1 MKKLLSFHLIFALL
15 FSSIIFAS
23 AADTPSPKEEV
34 IYGILDLDG
43 NVNSLHV
50 VNIFNGGSIID
61 YGDYSQIRNMST
73 SEALTYEENRI
84 YVDTTAEKFYY
95 QGTLT
100 KKELPW
106 NIDIKYFL
114 DDKQITGNEL
124 GGKSGKLK
132 ISLSVIQNNK
142 IDSTF
147 FDNYALQI
155 ALSLDNKLCSNIV
168 TENATL
174 AEAGSKKQLS
184 YTILPGN
191 GADINIEADVH
202 DFEMDPITINGIR
215 LTLGIDLDNE
225 EITGQI
231 MELIN
236 AIKEIDD
243 GASELLE
250 GLSQLSDGMQEYTNG
265 MRAFSLGIGELS
277 KGADKLNLGAGEL
290 KNGLSQLASQNDS
303 LVQGALEIQKA
314 TFDSVNAQLGATGLN
329 VPDLTPENYASI
341 LPSIPGLSK
350 VKNQLDGVIQF
361 TQGISAYTNGVTQL
375 SGGASDLEKG
385 TAEFKSST
393 SQIASSA
400 NQLYKSGAQL
410 NEAVKK
416 LHEGLSAYNEGTKKL
431 RAGTLGIDLQI
442 NDKIDEILEN
452 ISGTGDKIVSFV
464 SDKNTNISAVQF
476 VLKTEPI
483 DASKPEQAPAPEPA
497 KLNFWQKLL
506 KLFGL
511 YKG

>member
-1 MKKLLSFHLIFALL
+1 
-15 FSSIIFAS
+15 
-23 AADTPSPKEEV
+23 
-34 IYGILDLDG
+34 
-43 NVNSLHV
+43 
-50 VNIFNGGSIID
+50 
-61 YGDYSQIRNMST
+61 MST

-202 DFEMDPITINGIR
+202 DFEMDPMTINGIR

-361 TQGISAYTNGVTQL
+361 TQGISAIPMESHN
-375 SGGASDLEKG
+375 
-385 TAEFKSST
+385 
-393 SQIASSA
+393 
-400 NQLYKSGAQL
+400 
-410 NEAVKK
+410 
-416 LHEGLSAYNEGTKKL
+416 
-431 RAGTLGIDLQI
+431 
-442 NDKIDEILEN
+442 
-452 ISGTGDKIVSFV
+452 
-464 SDKNTNISAVQF
+464 
-476 VLKTEPI
+476 
-483 DASKPEQAPAPEPA
+483 
-497 KLNFWQKLL
+497 
-506 KLFGL
+506 
-511 YKG
+511 